1 MYKDRGIIKWAP
13 FDALIGFNNL
23 VNEMLYKKYQKEKP
37 LLSEDKLEELDRTI
51 KLAIINDSE
60 IQICYYED
68 GYFKT
73 VVDKIKKVDLQNRLL
88 YLQSNISLYLDVI
101 IDLID

>member
-13 FDALIGFNNL
+13 FDALIGFNSL

-37 LLSEDKLEELDRTI
+37 FLSEDKLEELDRTI
-51 KLAIINDSE
+51 KIAITNENE
-60 IQICYYED
+60 IQISYYED
-68 GYFKT
+68 GYIKT
-73 VVDKIKKVDLQNRLL
+73 VTDKIKKVDLHKRLL
-88 YLQSNISLYLDVI
+88 YLKSNFSLYLDTI